1 MKKVHPE
8 RWMGGAMLAIGLA
21 LLSCSPAVTV
31 TPPPPSTS
39 TEPYRI
45 GPGDM
50 LDVVVW
56 KEEQVSGKVQVRP
69 DGMITVPLIGDLQ
82 AAGETPDAVAEQVT
96 TGLASYIDD
105 PRVAVRV
112 EATARRFFVIGNVRA
127 PGMYPLNADQTVL
140 QGLAVCG
147 GLTEFADRDG
157 VRIIRGGGS
166 QPAIAV
172 DYDAIVKGRDPDI
185 ELEPN
190 DTIVVP

>member
-1 MKKVHPE
+1 MNKLHPQ
-8 RWMGGAMLAIGLA
+8 RWMGGAMLAVALG
-21 LLSCSPAVTV
+21 LLSCSSARTV
-31 TPPPPSTS
+31 PPPPPSAS

-45 GPGDM
+45 GPGDL

-56 KEEQVSGKVQVRP
+56 KEDQVSGKVQVRP

-82 AAGETPDAVAEQVT
+82 AAGKTPDDVAGQIRA
-96 TGLASYIDD
+96 GLTSYIDD

-112 EATARRFFVIGNVRA
+112 EATARRFFVIGNVKT
-127 PGMYPLNADQTVL
+127 PGMYDLRADQTVL
-140 QGLAVCG
+140 QGLAVSG
-147 GLTEFADRDG
+147 GLTEFADRNA

-172 DYDAIVKGRDPDI
+172 DYDAIVKGREPDI
-185 ELEPN
+185 ELAPN